1 MSNVR
6 IPVKVPLVTQPLS
19 FLQTL
24 RTMRRNVLEILP
36 QLSVEQPMVSGK
48 IAMVSWHMVND
59 PQALQRVMADKVTNY
74 PKSVVMNDVLTLGL
88 GHSLFTAEG
97 KNWRWQRRAASPAF
111 SHRNVQHRLIEHTPM
126 ATLLHLCNAIPH
138 AIHHMLFKL
147 EMRQVHKNPRVTSAN
162 P

>member
-6 IPVKVPLVTQPLS
+6 IPVKVTLVTQPLS
-19 FLQTL
+19 ILQTL

-48 IAMVSWHMVND
+48 IAMVNWHMVNV
-59 PQALQRVMADKVTNY
+59 PQALRRVMADNVTNY
-74 PKSVVMNDVLTLGL
+74 PKSVVMNNVPTLGL

-97 KNWRWQRRAASPAF
+97 KNWRWQRRTASPAF

-126 ATLLHLCNAIPH
+126 VTLLHLCNAIPH
-138 AIHHMLFKL
+138 AIRHMLFKL
-147 EMRQVHKNPRVTSAN
+147 EMRQVHKNPRVTRAN

>member
-1 MSNVR
+1 M
-6 IPVKVPLVTQPLS
+6 Q
-19 FLQTL
+19 
-24 RTMRRNVLEILP
+24 RNVLEILP

-59 PQALQRVMADKVTNY
+59 PQALRRVMVDNVTNY
-74 PKSVVMNDVLTLGL
+74 PKSVVMNNVLTRGL

-111 SHRNVQHRLIEHTPM
+111 SHRNVQHRLIEHTSI
-126 ATLLHLCNAIPH
+126 ATLLHLCNAMPH
-138 AIHHMLFKL
+138 AIRHMLFKL
-147 EMRQVHKNPRVTSAN
+147 EMHQGHKNPRVTRAD